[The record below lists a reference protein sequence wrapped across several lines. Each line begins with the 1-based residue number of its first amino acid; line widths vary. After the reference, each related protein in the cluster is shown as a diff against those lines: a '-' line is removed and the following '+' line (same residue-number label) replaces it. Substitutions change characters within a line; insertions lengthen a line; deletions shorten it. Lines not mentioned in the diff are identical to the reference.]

1 MGDDEPVETITRRAR
16 LRLATIPVWVVAIV
30 GAVIVG
36 MTVHGDRYLVWLPLV
51 LGATVILTFALQ
63 LATREKDGLVDRAM
77 LSLAGSFRRAVA
89 SMLSLLDLKRC
100 RASRTAWY
108 RFPVFLSMLYIG
120 LLVLASACI
129 VFTAVTVLVKLF
141 KGQPGCHT
149 HFPLHSPQDCVAR

>member
-16 LRLATIPVWVVAIV
+16 LRLATTIPVWVVAVV

-77 LSLAGSFRRAVA
+77 LSLAGSFVVLAIATGV
-89 SMLSLLDLKRC
+89 LSLL
-100 RASRTAWY
+100 S
-108 RFPVFLSMLYIG
+108 I
-120 LLVLASACI
+120 
-129 VFTAVTVLVKLF
+129 
-141 KGQPGCHT
+141 
-149 HFPLHSPQDCVAR
+149 